1 MFMCSLKCCQRHKQ
15 ETKCN
20 GKRRRSEHAPRVSDM
35 NDKTILQG
43 ACLPQCPH
51 PVDRQTQFRS
61 NTARAHKHTHTQRER
76 ERRARAREVNQATT
90 VHTRGQLPSQ
100 CRQLPYTTVLHCT
113 RVRVYTAK
121 GQLQR
126 RALPRT
132 PLLLLPAACT
142 REQGR
147 ELGTHATRLGGV
159 TPPDSAA
166 LRHRACYW
174 HLRLCRVG
182 RSILITI
189 VIHTA
194 DYYLMEDGNRFLGAS
209 NRGMVTDNKRRKQQY
224 SNRVLSRAL
233 PHFRVLA
240 CLHMRSSYLVH
251 RTCPDPCNP

>member
-126 RALPRT
+126 RALPITENAAAATACCVHTRT
-132 PLLLLPAACT
+132 GARTGNARHPT
-142 REQGR
+142 RR
-147 ELGTHATRLGGV
+147 RYATRLGGV
-159 TPPDSAA
+159 TPPRMLLAP
-166 LRHRACYW
+166 
-174 HLRLCRVG
+174 
-182 RSILITI
+182 T
-189 VIHTA
+189 
-194 DYYLMEDGNRFLGAS
+194 
-209 NRGMVTDNKRRKQQY
+209 
-224 SNRVLSRAL
+224 AL
-233 PHFRVLA
+233 PRRTVYLDHNCYPHRRLLLDGRWKPISWGQQSGNGYRQQTEKTAVLKPGIVS
-240 CLHMRSSYLVH
+240 CLASL
-251 RTCPDPCNP
+251 